1 MGYFKLIY
9 GDEEVLRFCIFF
21 RSGDEEVL
29 SSTDDVVVREM
40 KKFMGPTFF
49 FRNTQTLIS
58 IAGKR
63 LISVFFCVILLHPF
77 VFLSAIYEMHK
88 LLMSAIR

>member
-49 FRNTQTLIS
+49 F
-58 IAGKR
+58 
-63 LISVFFCVILLHPF
+63 
-77 VFLSAIYEMHK
+77 
-88 LLMSAIR
+88 